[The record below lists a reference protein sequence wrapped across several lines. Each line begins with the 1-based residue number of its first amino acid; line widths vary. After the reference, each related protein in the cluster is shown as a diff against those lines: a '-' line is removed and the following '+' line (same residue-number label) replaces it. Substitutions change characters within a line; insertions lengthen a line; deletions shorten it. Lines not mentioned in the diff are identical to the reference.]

1 MISFLFSARPTLPAA
16 LGLSSAL
23 DLVARDRELI
33 SCKSLKS
40 KIYAS
45 LDVDELIRGGLR
57 MSGLPHSPHA
67 LVTGGGRG
75 IGRAIA
81 ATLAQAGAVVTVLGR
96 NRALLDEAVAA
107 GAAHFAVVADV
118 ADQAAV
124 GAAMAEAAARQPI
137 DILIANAGAAE
148 SAPFAKS
155 DAALFRRM
163 MDVNFMGVV
172 HAVQAVLPAMRERP
186 CGRIVAVASTA
197 GLKGYAYVSAYSA
210 AKHAVVGLVRSLALE
225 LASTRITVNAVCP
238 GFTDTDLVAGSIDNI
253 MKKTGRSHAQ
263 AVAELAKHNPQGRL
277 VTPAEVADTVL
288 WLCGEG
294 ADAITGQAIA
304 VAGGE
309 I

>member
-1 MISFLFSARPTLPAA
+1 
-16 LGLSSAL
+16 
-23 DLVARDRELI
+23 
-33 SCKSLKS
+33 
-40 KIYAS
+40 
-45 LDVDELIRGGLR
+45 
-57 MSGLPHSPHA
+57 MSGLPRSSHA

-81 ATLAQAGAVVTVLGR
+81 SALFQAGATVTVLGR
-96 NRALLDEAVAA
+96 NRATLDEAVAA
-107 GAAHFAVVADV
+107 GAAHFASVADV
-118 ADQAAV
+118 ADQASVSAAV
-124 GAAMAEAAARQPI
+124 AEASARQPI

-155 DAALFRRM
+155 DAALFQRM

-172 HAVQAVLPAMRERP
+172 HAIQAVLPIMKDRP
-186 CGRIVAVASTA
+186 HGRIIAVASTA

-225 LASTRITVNAVCP
+225 LASTGVTVNAVCP
-238 GFTDTDLVAGSIDNI
+238 GFTDTDLLAGSIDYI
-253 MKKTGRSHAQ
+253 MKKTGRSHEQ
-263 AVAELAKHNPQGRL
+263 AVAELARHNPQGRL

-294 ADAITGQAIA
+294 AGAITGQAIA

-309 I
+309 V

>member
-1 MISFLFSARPTLPAA
+1 
-16 LGLSSAL
+16 
-23 DLVARDRELI
+23 
-33 SCKSLKS
+33 
-40 KIYAS
+40 
-45 LDVDELIRGGLR
+45 
-57 MSGLPHSPHA
+57 MSGLSRSRHA

-81 ATLAQAGAVVTVLGR
+81 SVLAQAGAVVTVLGR
-96 NRALLDEAVAA
+96 HRAILDEAVAA
-107 GAAHFAVVADV
+107 GSAHFAVVADV

-124 GAAMAEAAARQPI
+124 SAAIAEAAARQPI

-172 HAVQAVLPAMRERP
+172 HTVQAVLPSMRDRRS
-186 CGRIVAVASTA
+186 GRIVAVASTA

-225 LASTRITVNAVCP
+225 LAATGITVNAVCP
-238 GFTDTDLVAGSIDNI
+238 GFTDTDLLAGSIDNI
-253 MKKTGRSHAQ
+253 MKKTGRSHEQ

-277 VTPAEVADTVL
+277 VTSAEVADTVL

-294 ADAITGQAIA
+294 AGAITGQAIA

-309 I
+309 V

>member
-1 MISFLFSARPTLPAA
+1 
-16 LGLSSAL
+16 
-23 DLVARDRELI
+23 
-33 SCKSLKS
+33 
-40 KIYAS
+40 
-45 LDVDELIRGGLR
+45 
-57 MSGLPHSPHA
+57 MSGLPRSAHA

-75 IGRAIA
+75 IGRAVA
-81 ATLAQAGAVVTVLGR
+81 SALAQAGATVTVLGR
-96 NRALLDEAVAA
+96 HRATLDQVVAS
-107 GAAHFAVVADV
+107 GSAHFAGVADV

-124 GAAMAEAAARQPI
+124 SAAIAEAAARQPI
-137 DILIANAGAAE
+137 DILIANAGAAD

-172 HAVQAVLPAMRERP
+172 HAVQAVLPSMRDRGY
-186 CGRIVAVASTA
+186 GRIVAVASTA

-225 LASTRITVNAVCP
+225 LASTGVTVNAVCP
-238 GFTDTDLVAGSIDNI
+238 GFTDTDLVAGSIDII

-263 AVAELAKHNPQGRL
+263 AAAELAKHNPQGRL

-294 ADAITGQAIA
+294 AGAITGQAIA

-309 I
+309 V